1 MCPGVGTRWF
11 VGGTPACPN
20 SGGSLTTLL
29 SDVALADRTTGHS
42 ASVAQGPGATVQVGV
57 VVSLASAIA
66 PTTFRI
72 TAQYLDT
79 LAVTV
84 RGWNGTAWV
93 SASLAIGVIPGGAGS
108 LSWID
113 INVNGNGTPFQ
124 CFLVTFVDS
133 VAGDSQAPQIFV
145 TDVRLYNGVTLLN

>member
-1 MCPGVGTRWF
+1 MCPGVGVRWF

-20 SGGSLTTLL
+20 SGGTLTTLL
-29 SDVALADRTTGHS
+29 SDVAIADRTTGHS
-42 ASVAQGPGATVQVGV
+42 ASVSQGAGATVAIGV

-79 LAVTV
+79 LTVTV

-93 SASLAIGVIPGGAGS
+93 PATLAIGVIPGGAGS
-108 LSWID
+108 LAWID

-124 CFLVTFVDS
+124 CFLVTFTDS
-133 VAGDSQAPQIFV
+133 VAGDSQAPFINV
-145 TDVRLYNGVTLLN
+145 TDVRLYNGATLLN